1 MGFIP
6 FHIVDLIDILLVA
19 TLMFSIWRATKGTNA
34 PYILTGIIVVYLAW
48 VIVRALNMELL
59 SGILGQVI
67 SVGVIALFI
76 VFQPEIRQFLQM
88 IGMKRETLG
97 FISRIFA
104 PRREKDVNISPIA
117 NACKDMAETKTGA
130 LIVLGQQNPL
140 NLIIDGGI
148 KLDAVISQSLL
159 KNIFFKNAP
168 LHDGAVI
175 IENNRIVAA
184 KCILPVTQSA
194 VPKAYGTRHRAAIG
208 MSEISDAIIIVVSE
222 ETGGISIAYRGEL
235 KKNIDP
241 TRLAQAVTKII
252 NSNIRQAE
260 KDKDGTN
267 KSTST
272 KKEKQA
278 AKKEKTPKVTT
289 EHTPDVKVK
298 EAAPEQE
305 SSKTSP
311 EAEGVTPDKERD

>member
-34 PYILTGIIVVYLAW
+34 PYILTGIVFVYLAW

-67 SVGVIALFI
+67 SVGVIALII

-104 PRREKDVNISPIA
+104 PRREKEVNISPIA

-140 NLIIDGGI
+140 NLIIEGGI
-148 KLDAVISQSLL
+148 RLDAAISQSLL

-184 KCILPVTQSA
+184 KCILPVTQRA
-194 VPKAYGTRHRAAIG
+194 VPKSYGTRHRAAIG
-208 MSEISDAIIIVVSE
+208 MSEISDAIIIIVSE

-235 KKNIDP
+235 KRNIEP

-260 KDKDGTN
+260 KEKEAKEGKE
-267 KSTST
+267 KSP
-272 KKEKQA
+272 KKEKSS
-278 AKKEKTPKVTT
+278 AKKEKAAKPTAET
-289 EHTPDVKVK
+289 
-298 EAAPEQE
+298 EAAM
-305 SSKTSP
+305 
-311 EAEGVTPDKERD
+311 PDKDNATE